1 MNTYRQFTEPWIP
14 IYVISQHRPHL
25 WSPRASK
32 GKSCLWYKSLSTVVY
47 LYIYYQVLTYIT
59 RDRHIDTTNTYRK
72 RVTSTMQYSIKSQTG
87 SSVIFS
93 TPNDIAIFSTSPL
106 FLWYYF
112 STYCQEVVDS
122 VSYTT
127 GSCKRM
133 FPISYLAV

>member
-1 MNTYRQFTEPWIP
+1 MSYPSTGPTYGAQG
-14 IYVISQHRPHL
+14 H
-25 WSPRASK
+25 PRAR
-32 GKSCLWYKSLSTVVY
+32 VVY
-47 LYIYYQVLTYIT
+47 GINPCLLWFAYIYYQVLTYIT
-59 RDRHIDTTNTYRK
+59 RDRHIDITNNYRK

-133 FPISYLAV
+133 FPIGYLTV